1 MKLIPVILSGGAGT
15 RLWPV
20 SREAEPKPFI
30 TLPDG
35 QSLIQKVLLRAFALG
50 GDHDVPEV
58 VLVTNRDYLFRTADE
73 YRRLPAG
80 EYPPL
85 GLVLE
90 PAGRN
95 TAPAIAL
102 AAHAVVAAHG
112 PDAIMLVLPADHL
125 INDTAAFRRASAD
138 AVRLAE
144 TGRLVTFGIAPTRPE
159 PGFGYIECGAPLAEG
174 GHAVSRFVEKPS
186 VERATEFLAA
196 GNYVWNSGM
205 FCFRAAALLDALA
218 AHEPAL
224 AAAVAALWTA
234 HRDGAFDGL
243 TTVEFDPDGFSRL
256 PDLSIDYAV
265 MEKAADV
272 ACLRATFDWSDIGSW
287 QALSEMLPADADG
300 NRQTGRTI
308 AIGTHNTAIHAR
320 DRLIAVVG
328 VDDLVIVDTPDALL
342 VAHRDRT
349 QRVKEIV
356 AELRRTG
363 DERYK
368 FHSTTARPWGSY
380 TVLQEG
386 IGFKIK
392 RIEVHPGQMLSL
404 QMHHHRSEHWIVVR
418 GEAAVTCGERTFP
431 LAVNQSTFIP
441 VETRHRLAN
450 EGKESLV
457 MIEVQCGAYLG
468 EDDIV
473 RFDDRYG
480 RVST

>member
-1 MKLIPVILSGGAGT
+1 MKLIPVVLSGGAGT

-50 GDHDVPEV
+50 RDHDVPEV
-58 VLVTNRDYLFRTADE
+58 VLVTNRDYLFRTTDE

-80 EYPPL
+80 EYPAL
-85 GLVLE
+85 RLVLE
-90 PAGRN
+90 PAARN

-102 AAHAVVAAHG
+102 AAHAVAAAHG

-125 INDTAAFRRASAD
+125 IADIAAFRQAATA

-159 PGFGYIECGAPLAEG
+159 PGFGYIECGAPLG
-174 GHAVSRFVEKPS
+174 DGSYTVSRFVEKPPI
-186 VERATEFLAA
+186 ERATEFLAA

-205 FCFRAAALLDALA
+205 FCFRADALL
-218 AHEPAL
+218 
-224 AAAVAALWTA
+224 AAVAALAPALAGSVDGLWTA

-243 TTVEFDPDGFSRL
+243 QTIEFDPDGFSRL
-256 PDLSIDYAV
+256 PDLSLDYAV

-272 ACLRATFDWSDIGSW
+272 ACVRAIFDWSDIGSW

-300 NRQTGRTI
+300 NRRTGRSI
-308 AIGTHNTAIHAR
+308 AIGTRNTAIHAR

-363 DERYK
+363 DESYRY
-368 FHSTTARPWGSY
+368 HYTTARPWGSY

-386 IGFKIK
+386 PGFKIK
-392 RIEVHPGQMLSL
+392 RIEVHPGQTLSL
-404 QMHHHRSEHWIVVR
+404 QMHHRRSEHWIVVR

-450 EGKESLV
+450 EGTEPLV
-457 MIEVQCGAYLG
+457 MIEVQCGDYLG

-480 RVST
+480 RVSP